1 MKLKLI
7 VLALVAAASA
17 LAVSGA
23 LAAKAPPKKPA
34 PKKKGTVQVC
44 SAKANVELEGSLLE
58 SDEDEL
64 LLIVYFATPESY
76 EGREITVTLDKATKY
91 TRDDESS
98 DIDELMQDDDLLVS
112 AKTCKRAGFSKVKLV
127 ATKVVAMSSVG
138 EAEEEE
144 EEEEE
149 G

>member
-23 LAAKAPPKKPA
+23 LAAKTPPKKPE
-34 PKKKGTVQVC
+34 PKKKGTAQVC
-44 SAKANVELEGSLLE
+44 SAKANVELAGALREH
-58 SDEDEL
+58 DEEEL
-64 LLIVYFATPESY
+64 LMIVYTATPEVY
-76 EGREITVTLDKATKY
+76 EGREITVTLDKNTKY
-91 TRDDESS
+91 TRDDEKV
-98 DIDELMQDDDLLVS
+98 DVDELMEDDDVLVS

-144 EEEEE
+144 EEE
-149 G
+149 